1 MLPKG
6 PLLGLLLLI
15 SKLERLDGN
24 LTNLDELCAAA
35 GWGQYLA
42 QGAASKQPGAFQL
55 FPFQQAAA
63 GSADRAAAAAAA
75 ADRQKHLEAQLTAA
89 DRQKQLDEQLA
100 VAMQPQEKL
109 QEERTAE
116 NSCSRAGETRR
127 GPGS

>member
-15 SKLERLDGN
+15 SKLERLDGK

-42 QGAASKQPGAFQL
+42 QEAASKQPGAFQL

-63 GSADRAAAAAAA
+63 GSADRAAAAA
-75 ADRQKHLEAQLTAA
+75 DRQKQLEAQLTAA

-116 NSCSRAGETRR
+116 NSCSRAGEIRR

>member
-42 QGAASKQPGAFQL
+42 QEAASKQPGAFQL

-63 GSADRAAAAAAA
+63 GSADRAAAAA
-75 ADRQKHLEAQLTAA
+75 DRQKQLEAQLTAAA
-89 DRQKQLDEQLA
+89 DRQKQLDEQLP

>member
-42 QGAASKQPGAFQL
+42 QEAASKQPGAFQL
-55 FPFQQAAA
+55 FPFQQAAP
-63 GSADRAAAAAAA
+63 GSADRAAAAAA
-75 ADRQKHLEAQLTAA
+75 
-89 DRQKQLDEQLA
+89 DRQKQLEEQLA
-100 VAMQPQEKL
+100 VAMQPGKTSGGTNRRKQL
-109 QEERTAE
+109 QQSRR
-116 NSCSRAGETRR
+116 NSQRSGQLKM
-127 GPGS
+127 P